1 MLYLVCWCCT
11 VMNLVVDMLAWLVD
25 IDIDIDIDID
35 DNGDAG
41 DDLR

>member
-25 IDIDIDIDID
+25 IDIDID

>member
-1 MLYLVCWCCT
+1 VLYLVCWCCT

-25 IDIDIDIDID
+25 ID